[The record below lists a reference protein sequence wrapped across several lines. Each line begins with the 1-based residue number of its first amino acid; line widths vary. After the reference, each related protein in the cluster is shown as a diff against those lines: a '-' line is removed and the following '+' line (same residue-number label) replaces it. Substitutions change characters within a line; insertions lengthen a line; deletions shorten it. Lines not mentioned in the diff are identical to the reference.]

1 VRRVLG
7 ERGADVRSCD
17 GYGYEPD
24 ADWGHLT
31 SLYIVRISPKGLVR
45 FRSLLQES
53 LIGSL
58 QIVSA
63 FEYTLLCPVFQVDV
77 ASTSNWAS

>member
-1 VRRVLG
+1 MFVAAMDMDMNLMPIGGTV
-7 ERGADVRSCD
+7 
-17 GYGYEPD
+17 
-24 ADWGHLT
+24 T